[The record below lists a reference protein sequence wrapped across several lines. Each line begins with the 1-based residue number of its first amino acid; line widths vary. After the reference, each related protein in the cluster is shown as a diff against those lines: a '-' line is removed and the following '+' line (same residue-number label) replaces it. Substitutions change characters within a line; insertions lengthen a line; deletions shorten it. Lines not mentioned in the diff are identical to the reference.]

1 MAATIIAKNPD
12 RYGFP
17 QNETRPHQFE
27 EVVVRR
33 PIHFKAIANLT
44 GISYQELKVLNP
56 ELRRDA
62 TPPDD
67 AEYQLKVP
75 VGTREQVEH
84 LLIEPRPISSHRCPS
99 QLRAGKSGAEPDS
112 AKWYRVRVG
121 DSLEKIAKRFKIS
134 VKVLKTNNNL
144 TGPTIKAGSRLVI
157 AH

>member
-1 MAATIIAKNPD
+1 M
-12 RYGFP
+12 
-17 QNETRPHQFE
+17 
-27 EVVVRR
+27 RR

-44 GISYQELKVLNP
+44 GISYQDLKVLNP

-67 AEYQLKVP
+67 AEYHLKVP
-75 VGTREQVEH
+75 VGTKQTVEQ
-84 LLIEPRPISSHRCPS
+84 LLDHAPTHKFPPLPIPIRVRQFKTEPENGH
-99 QLRAGKSGAEPDS
+99 
-112 AKWYRVRVG
+112 WYRVRVG

-134 VKVLKTNNNL
+134 VKALKTNNNL